1 MQNEEQ
7 TRRFNSVRARR
18 PFAQVLLFV
27 LLTVAYA
34 APASAGDGGTGTPP
48 TGDAPS
54 GCPATPRDAVED
66 RAAGHCPGP
75 TRDESEAFQRDQREE
90 ASIAIAE
97 NAQGTFLLRKL
108 LEGRRFHW
116 FGRIEGEG
124 AMYDLPALEGEN
136 GVEIRRFRIGVV
148 GWSPLF
154 KRVSWKVEVDLTDRA
169 ATISDVY
176 LNVDFGDRGTLV
188 VGNQDGSQSLSS
200 DTGSLS
206 LLFMESPLMIQAFG
220 LDKRVGASYSR
231 PAKRSGAFLL
241 AFGRD
246 LNSDAKHKGLFGR
259 AWFNPYRSR
268 GGVWHVGGSLLRED
282 IDDNTELS
290 TRPESHVTDIRL
302 VDTGAWSDVSS
313 NQRLGLE
320 LAGAIGSF
328 TTRFEYM
335 RNDWKRGDG
344 SRNRFRGAYM
354 EGGYFF
360 GGVPFRYHDGQF
372 MRPDLAGFGVAYEI
386 AYRYSWIDLNDR
398 DIRGGEERN
407 LGLAFNVYP
416 RPGLRFQS
424 NLILVNAD
432 QPGGDGLLM
441 QARLQFNW

>member
-1 MQNEEQ
+1 MQYGEQ
-7 TRRFNSVRARR
+7 TRRLLSFGAQRSRALFLFAVLFSATSV
-18 PFAQVLLFV
+18 P
-27 LLTVAYA
+27 
-34 APASAGDGGTGTPP
+34 PALAGDGNSDPPRADTPP
-48 TGDAPS
+48 DCSSITAAAEDAH
-54 GCPATPRDAVED
+54 G
-66 RAAGHCPGP
+66 AADCPGP
-75 TRDESEAFQRDQREE
+75 TREEAEAFQRDQREE

-108 LEGRRFHW
+108 LGERRLHW

-136 GVEIRRFRIGVV
+136 GVEIRRFRVGMV

-154 KRVSWKVEVDLTDRA
+154 DRISWKVEVDLTDQA
-169 ATISDVY
+169 ATVSDVY
-176 LNVDFGDRGTLV
+176 LNFDFGGKGALV

-220 LDKRVGASYSR
+220 LGKRVGVSYSWS
-231 PAKRSGAFLL
+231 AKRSGAVLL

-246 LNSDAKHKGLFGR
+246 LNSDARHKGLFGR
-259 AWFNPYRSR
+259 AWFNPLRSH

-282 IDDNTELS
+282 IDDDTALS
-290 TRPESHVTDIRL
+290 TRPESHVTDVLL
-302 VDTGAWSDVSS
+302 VDTGTLSDVASTR
-313 NQRLGLE
+313 RLGLE

-335 RNDWKRGDG
+335 RNDWKRDDG
-344 SRNRFRGAYM
+344 SRNHFRGAYL
-354 EGGYFF
+354 ESGYFF
-360 GGVPFRYHDGQF
+360 GGVPFRYHNGQF
-372 MRPDLAGFGVAYEI
+372 MRPDLAGYGVAYEM
-386 AYRYSWIDLNDR
+386 AWRYSWIDLNDGA
-398 DIRGGEERN
+398 IRGGEERN

-416 RPGLRFQS
+416 RTGLRIQS

-432 QPGGDGLLM
+432 QPGGNGLLL